1 MSPVIPDVVGQ
12 GRVTA
17 GSQFPGDHRWTKVG
31 CPALARLLLRSA
43 DQVSQR
49 LFRAF
54 PQLTAEKQPDQAT
67 PPLGREVEVS
77 IESDECAALGGLGEG
92 QMFVVF
98 DAKRKADHKIDPAAL
113 WVHVADRNVNWPA
126 APERRR
132 CQVDGLARP
141 NRAGWVG

>member
-1 MSPVIPDVVGQ
+1 V
-12 GRVTA
+12 
-17 GSQFPGDHRWTKVG
+17 
-31 CPALARLLLRSA
+31 LARRLLRGA
-43 DQVSQR
+43 DQSSQR

-67 PPLGREVEVS
+67 PPPGREVEVS

-113 WVHVADRNVNWPA
+113 RVHAANLNVNWQA
-126 APERRR
+126 ASEQWR
-132 CQVDGLARP
+132 CEVDGLARP
-141 NRAGWVG
+141 ARAHWVG